1 MEAMTQKALFISF
14 LVSLARLHK
23 SYDIWQEVIDF
34 ILSLSVAPELF
45 GQPGFKFITW
55 LKRSYGWAMRRVCQP
70 ILRRHKFSYTISLV
84 NELPLHAFIDFV
96 YQTLK
101 KMLKRKTMK
110 ASSMHL
116 VHLDNETTR
125 LYLDKA
131 SQKPRLCNDVWI
143 KAQVKILHVKS
154 VENAS
159 KRPTWKTKEQSFP
172 KYGTLL
178 RKQWVWNEKKSD
190 TLVILLFFTLRCLC
204 TSYQS
209 FDNMLIFLF

>member
-1 MEAMTQKALFISF
+1 MTGLWNKDAFLTCKQWLRRHFLF
-14 LVSLARLHK
+14 H
-23 SYDIWQEVIDF
+23 YIWQELIDF
-34 ILSLSVAPELF
+34 TLSLCVAPELF

-96 YQTLK
+96 YKTLK

-159 KRPTWKTKEQSFP
+159 KRPTWKTKEQSFL
-172 KYGTLL
+172 KYAAFL
-178 RKQWVWNEKKSD
+178 RKQWIWNEKVWHTCPS
-190 TLVILLFFTLRCLC
+190 
-204 TSYQS
+204 S
-209 FDNMLIFLF
+209 IFHITMPLHFIQELW

>member
-1 MEAMTQKALFISF
+1 METMTQKELFISS
-14 LVSLARLHK
+14 LVSLTGLRN
-23 SYDIWQEVIDF
+23 SNDIWQELIDF
-34 ILSLSVAPELF
+34 TLSLCVGPELF

-70 ILRRHKFSYTISLV
+70 ILRRHKFSFTISLV
-84 NELPLHAFIDFV
+84 NELPLHALIDFV

-116 VHLDNETTR
+116 AHLDNETTR

-154 VENAS
+154 VENAA
-159 KRPTWKTKEQSFP
+159 KHPTWKTKEQSFP
-172 KYGTLL
+172 KFATLL
-178 RKQWVWNEKKSD
+178 RKQWVWNEKSLTHLSFLYFSHYD
-190 TLVILLFFTLRCLC
+190 AFALR
-204 TSYQS
+204 TRA
-209 FDNMLIFLF
+209 LITC